1 MLEENVCKFFLD
13 IKTRATGFRYKYE
26 AYLVCSLFKD
36 GHEIDC
42 AVLHVDLGYYC
53 PTSVAGG
60 SDQISVAVPAY
71 DEPAER
77 LRAIIR
83 LQAETGSAR
92 DEYLTSVLS
101 EEATCSAALAR
112 IKEEQAP
119 ETPDEVEQYINDTA
133 AQMGLAQE
141 WRAGQALVRDTKGK
155 EREFV
160 KRAIKRYRKRDIDF
174 EE

>member
-1 MLEENVCKFFLD
+1 
-13 IKTRATGFRYKYE
+13 
-26 AYLVCSLFKD
+26 
-36 GHEIDC
+36 
-42 AVLHVDLGYYC
+42 
-53 PTSVAGG
+53 
-60 SDQISVAVPAY
+60 
-71 DEPAER
+71 
-77 LRAIIR
+77 
-83 LQAETGSAR
+83 
-92 DEYLTSVLS
+92 VLS